1 MKYTRVLVAKVAL
14 GVATEDEVFWVAK
27 CIQEGCGCGH
37 EIDNLR
43 KLSELPSAAP
53 FCGGDKTLI
62 EIADSNKMST
72 FDEDHLLSCQR
83 CARIGQ
89 YIANMAN
96 PGTPS
101 EVKSMLRAG

>member
-14 GVATEDEVFWVAK
+14 GIATEDEVFWVAK
-27 CIQEGCGCGH
+27 CIQEGCGCGQ
-37 EIDNLR
+37 EIENLK
-43 KLSELPSAAP
+43 KLSDLPRTM
-53 FCGGDKTLI
+53 FCGDDKTLI

-72 FDEDHLLSCQR
+72 FDQDHLLSCAR

-96 PGTPS
+96 PGVPS
-101 EVKSMLRAG
+101 EAKSMLRAG